1 MGKSGVLLHISS
13 LPSPYG
19 IGTMGRAAYAFAD
32 FVADSG
38 MRVWQVL
45 PVGPTGY
52 GDSPY
57 QAFSTFAGN
66 PNLIDLDLLLDEG
79 LLQKEDLAGLDFG
92 ADPEHVDYGR
102 VIGAHDA
109 ALRRAFA
116 RAGGALAG
124 AVEAF
129 SGENPW
135 LADFALFMAVKAHFG
150 GVSFLEW
157 PDEAIRLREPA
168 AMARYRALLAEEVEY
183 IRFVQY
189 LFFKQ
194 WRALKTYANARGVQL
209 LGDMP
214 IYVAPDSADLWANPE
229 LFLVDEAWRPTF
241 VAGVPPDYFSKE
253 GQLWG
258 NPLYD
263 WDAMEREGYAWWIA
277 RLKAM
282 CGIFDLLRIDHFI
295 GFARYYAIPAGAA
308 NALVGEYRPGPGMK
322 LFRAV
327 RAALGELPL
336 VAEDLG
342 VITPEV
348 ETLLKEAGFP
358 GMRVLQFAYGSDER
372 NMHLPENVG
381 ANMVLYTGTHD
392 NATAVEWWAGASAEE
407 KAFARKKLG
416 MQPED
421 DDITSALIH
430 AAYGSQALLCIV
442 PMQDYLGLG
451 TGARMNEPA
460 TLGGNWRWRMLPGA
474 ADAALMT
481 RIARLNKQYRRT
493 QRKEESM
500 DCKNI
505 LRRMEESLQSNYQIE
520 LHEASTVQLHNAL
533 SEAVMMAG
541 QPARP

>member
-194 WRALKTYANARGVQL
+194 WRALKAYANARGVQL

-229 LFLVDEAWRPTF
+229 LFLVDEARRPTF

-342 VITPEV
+342 VITDKV
-348 ETLLKEAGFP
+348 RALLDESGFP
-358 GMRVLQFAYGSDER
+358 GMKVLIFGFDVWNDNEHLPHNYKPNMIVYTSTHDSQSVCEQIMDICNEEEKQFAYRYLRTSTSEAMGWSAIKS
-372 NMHLPENVG
+372 V
-381 ANMVLYTGTHD
+381 
-392 NATAVEWWAGASAEE
+392 WASPAGIA
-407 KAFARKKLG
+407 
-416 MQPED
+416 M
-421 DDITSALIH
+421 TT
-430 AAYGSQALLCIV
+430 
-442 PMQDYLGLG
+442 MQDVLSLGAD
-451 TGARMNEPA
+451 ARMNIPS
-460 TLGGNWRWRMLPGA
+460 TLGGNWAWRVRKEAINPDVARMLREI
-474 ADAALMT
+474 T
-481 RIARLNKQYRRT
+481 ETYKRYRPY
-493 QRKEESM
+493 QPRKKRGKGKE
-500 DCKNI
+500 
-505 LRRMEESLQSNYQIE
+505 
-520 LHEASTVQLHNAL
+520 
-533 SEAVMMAG
+533 
-541 QPARP
+541 